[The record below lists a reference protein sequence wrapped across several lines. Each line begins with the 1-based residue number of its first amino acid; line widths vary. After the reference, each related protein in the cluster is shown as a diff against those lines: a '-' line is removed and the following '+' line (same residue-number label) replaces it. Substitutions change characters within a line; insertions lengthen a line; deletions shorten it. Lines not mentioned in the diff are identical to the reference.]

1 MLEAVRNNKQAQHS
15 GKFLIKP
22 VLHKILMFCSNWL
35 IMNPSSLVIDTV
47 AAWWLVSCNYP
58 DINIKTLLWSTSSAP
73 WSAQQH
79 CITYI
84 TCHQS
89 AGPYLRLKITGVTR
103 LDNTQSLW
111 HSTWGSLWSWYWASW
126 PSSPGR
132 RRSRTPRLTALSLS
146 PAEDDDWIR
155 FRVKYVMCI

>member
-89 AGPYLRLKITGVTR
+89 AGPYLRLKITGVTTDLITLSHCDTQHEALCD
-103 LDNTQSLW
+103 LDTGL
-111 HSTWGSLWSWYWASW
+111 
-126 PSSPGR
+126 PD
-132 RRSRTPRLTALSLS
+132 PRLRGGGGQGHQ
-146 PAEDDDWIR
+146 DWQRCHWVLRRMTIE
-155 FRVKYVMCI
+155 